1 MSYKM
6 GDVNNNAKLVD
17 LHVHSTNSDG
27 EQSPDEVIHC
37 AKEAG
42 LSAIAITDHNV
53 FTYTEPFVSE
63 GVQVIPGIEFSAE
76 YYVPAWEETTEIHV
90 VGIFPNGVNDSDFE
104 EIFSE
109 IGDGKEAY
117 ICAIL
122 DDLATRNI
130 HITMDEVIVAKSKG
144 KHIGRHDI
152 ARVLVRKG
160 IEKDIEAA
168 FDHQIGN
175 FSPYYIPST
184 RYIRYAPMKDVIHQV
199 IASGGIPILAHPY
212 GYSMNEKEIE
222 LLIEEFSWLVRQE
235 CSGGFE
241 STGTLPAGMEVYYE
255 KYLTEP
261 ERMKFLK
268 HMQTRYGLLASAGG
282 DRHREGQPFCTGG
295 SYDLLGKLVAVL
307 RYPRKV
313 T

>member
-6 GDVNNNAKLVD
+6 GDVNNKVKLVD

-27 EQSPDEVIHC
+27 EQSPEEVINY

-53 FTYTEPFVSE
+53 FTYEEPFVSE
-63 GVQVIPGIEFSAE
+63 DMQVIPGIEFSVE
-76 YYVPAWEETTEIHV
+76 YYVPAWEESTEIHV
-90 VGIFPNGVNDSDFE
+90 IGIFPNGVSASDFE

-109 IGDGKEAY
+109 IDDGKETY
-117 ICAIL
+117 LHAIL
-122 DDLATRNI
+122 ADLATRNI

-184 RYIRYAPMKDVIHQV
+184 RYIRYAPMRDVIHQV
-199 IASGGIPILAHPY
+199 IVSGGIPILAHPY

-222 LLIEEFSWLVRQE
+222 LLIEEFSCRVPLH
-235 CSGGFE
+235 
-241 STGTLPAGMEVYYE
+241 T
-255 KYLTEP
+255 
-261 ERMKFLK
+261 
-268 HMQTRYGLLASAGG
+268 
-282 DRHREGQPFCTGG
+282 
-295 SYDLLGKLVAVL
+295 
-307 RYPRKV
+307 
-313 T
+313 

>member
-6 GDVNNNAKLVD
+6 GDENNTVKFID

-27 EQSPDEVIHC
+27 EQSPNEVIHC

-76 YYVPAWEETTEIHV
+76 YYVPEWEETTEIHV
-90 VGIFPNGVNDSDFE
+90 MGIFPNGVNDSDFK

-109 IGDGKEAY
+109 IGDEKEAY
-117 ICAIL
+117 IRAIL

-130 HITMDEVIVAKSKG
+130 HITMDEVIEAKSKG
-144 KHIGRHDI
+144 KHMGRHDI
-152 ARVLVRKG
+152 ARVLVQKG

-184 RYIRYAPMKDVIHQV
+184 RYIHYASLKAIIHQV

-235 CSGGFE
+235 CSLSAE
-241 STGTLPAGMEVYYE
+241 DTGTVPAGMEVYYE
-255 KYLTEP
+255 KYLTDP
-261 ERMKFLK
+261 DRMQFLK
-268 HMQTRYGLLASAGG
+268 DMQKRFGLLASAGG

-295 SYDLLGKLVAVL
+295 DYILLEKLFSTLKEGK
-307 RYPRKV
+307 
-313 T
+313 